1 MDKPV
6 ATPIDTQKPNEK
18 SGSSHCFVP
27 KNIKGVVGDDEGSD
41 SDDSDMDGID
51 VEYLIKSAERVKR
64 SADDTAKFLRSRS
77 SHHKRKV
84 KK

>member
-1 MDKPV
+1 MV
-6 ATPIDTQKPNEK
+6 GR
-18 SGSSHCFVP
+18 GSAGSQRGASAVVP
-27 KNIKGVVGDDEGSD
+27 KNIKGVVEEDGGSD